1 MCFYFLIREKIT
13 KFAVKLSF
21 YAHKVINRLTMS
33 ESTPSPSAME
43 QFDAFLRSKQKRR
56 TSERFAIFQ
65 CAQSLGG
72 HFSAELLRQAL
83 ADSGFHVSTAT
94 VYSTLE
100 LLVEAGL
107 ILCHNFDG
115 RCRLY
120 EYAGASHTS
129 HHHLIC
135 TVCGRIKEMRDSE
148 VDTIINIYGEC
159 RSCQNRRRRAS
170 KN

>member
-1 MCFYFLIREKIT
+1 MP
-13 KFAVKLSF
+13 SG
-21 YAHKVINRLTMS
+21 HKPQLMKS
-33 ESTPSPSAME
+33 ESTPPPSTKQ

-72 HFSAELLRQAL
+72 HFSAELLRQTL
-83 ADSGFHVSTAT
+83 TDSGYHVSTTT

-107 ILCHNFDG
+107 ILCPNFDG

-120 EYAGASHTS
+120 EYAGASPAS

-135 TVCGRIKEMRDSE
+135 TVCGRIKEMRDAE
-148 VDTIINIYGEC
+148 VDALINSKHYPAFSQTSFTLNIYGEC